1 VQRFSKRIDQLP
13 SPTHSSRRGLPVYA
27 TVVHFD
33 RSPND
38 TAGRAWL
45 VDSLARA
52 SAHFT
57 IARTGE
63 TKQLVDLTQAAW
75 HAGVSEMTVDGRLL
89 HGANLF
95 TIGIERANVGP
106 VVRGESGRFFWEDG
120 RTVRRLPESF
130 VAVRSAL
137 VFPNGFRFES
147 FWEPYPEPQLRALEV
162 LLDELAANGFERAAK
177 NLVGHEEIATPI
189 GRKTDP
195 GGAFGWERFARFRS
209 TPPSTRIEALPA

>member
-13 SPTHSSRRGLPVYA
+13 SPTHSSRRGLGVYA

-45 VDSLARA
+45 VDSAARA

-63 TKQLVDLTQAAW
+63 TKQLVDLSQAAW

-95 TIGIERANVGP
+95 TIGIELANVGP
-106 VVRGESGRFFWEDG
+106 LVRGESGKLFWEDG
-120 RTVRRLPESF
+120 RTVRPFKPEI
-130 VAVRSAL
+130 VPVHAAL
-137 VFPNGFRFES
+137 VFPNGYRFES
-147 FWEPYPEPQLRALEV
+147 LWEPYPEPQLRALES

-177 NLVGHEEIATPI
+177 NLVGHEEIATPS
-189 GRKTDP
+189 GRKVDP
-195 GGAFGWERFARFRS
+195 GGAFGWGRFARFRS
-209 TPPSTRIEALPA
+209 SPPSTRIEVLAA